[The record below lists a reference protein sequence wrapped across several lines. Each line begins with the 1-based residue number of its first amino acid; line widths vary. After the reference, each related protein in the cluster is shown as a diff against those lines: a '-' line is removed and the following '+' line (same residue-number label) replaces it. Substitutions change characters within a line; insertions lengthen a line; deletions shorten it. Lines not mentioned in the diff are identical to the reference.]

1 MAEGCDIWL
10 GDTATNMV
18 STAYDKYT
26 EFATQSYA
34 LATGA
39 IGNLNRF
46 SIAPVQFGVS
56 YNLDSA
62 IFGYHRPTAPTTP
75 TGLAYRDPGT
85 IPDAPAVSVPAVSF
99 DAQPTAPVNN
109 PPVMREFTEPGELT
123 AVAPT
128 TNVTLQ
134 AVPVAV
140 RPDYVLPT
148 VPTLSALDLPD
159 APTLN
164 LPAFAGVRPDTQ
176 LDVPAEDFSFTA
188 EQYTSQLLDKVR
200 ARNTAMLDGGTG
212 LPAAIAQALRDRGYA
227 ALDVQEQRAIQQA
240 TEEYGSRGFAEPSG
254 ILNRRVAEVRQN
266 NQNQRSALSRD
277 VAIQDQK
284 EARENLQFAVT
295 QGIALE
301 SMLFQN
307 HNDFAR
313 IGLEAAQVTQTL
325 RMRVFEARV
334 SLVQLDLSAYQV
346 DAQVWREQLQGELAK
361 LEIYRAQLQAL
372 QVKGELNVQ
381 QVQLYEAQL
390 RGVAQLAD
398 LYRTDI
404 DAARLVVA
412 TNQQQLEIE
421 RTEIQNYAERVN
433 AYRATWDAYATKQS
447 TNTARANN
455 YQLVEQGYATR
466 LRGWSDAQGQ
476 KISQAQLGISV
487 ADLQQRGWRGKLD
500 KLLAEI
506 QAENTRIS
514 TLGEVYRSQV
524 AAYSAEATVETAAS
538 DANLRSLQLASERE
552 RNRTEVA
559 LKNAEIAI
567 NQLVEIN
574 RILVA
579 KEQGIATT
587 SSQLAAA
594 SMSAVNFSAGVHSG
608 RSQSQSC
615 GTSFSYSG
623 SLDDT
628 PAP

>member
-1 MAEGCDIWL
+1 
-10 GDTATNMV
+10 
-18 STAYDKYT
+18 
-26 EFATQSYA
+26 
-34 LATGA
+34 
-39 IGNLNRF
+39 
-46 SIAPVQFGVS
+46 
-56 YNLDSA
+56 
-62 IFGYHRPTAPTTP
+62 
-75 TGLAYRDPGT
+75 
-85 IPDAPAVSVPAVSF
+85 
-99 DAQPTAPVNN
+99 
-109 PPVMREFTEPGELT
+109 
-123 AVAPT
+123 
-128 TNVTLQ
+128 
-134 AVPVAV
+134 
-140 RPDYVLPT
+140 
-148 VPTLSALDLPD
+148 
-159 APTLN
+159 
-164 LPAFAGVRPDTQ
+164 
-176 LDVPAEDFSFTA
+176 
-188 EQYTSQLLDKVR
+188 
-200 ARNTAMLDGGTG
+200 
-212 LPAAIAQALRDRGYA
+212 
-227 ALDVQEQRAIQQA
+227 
-240 TEEYGSRGFAEPSG
+240 
-254 ILNRRVAEVRQN
+254 
-266 NQNQRSALSRD
+266 
-277 VAIQDQK
+277 
-284 EARENLQFAVT
+284 
-295 QGIALE
+295 
-301 SMLFQN
+301 
-307 HNDFAR
+307 
-313 IGLEAAQVTQTL
+313 
-325 RMRVFEARV
+325 VFEARV
-334 SLVQLDLSAYQV
+334 SLVQLGLSAYQV

-361 LEIYRAQLQAL
+361 LEIYRAELQAL
-372 QVKGELNVQ
+372 QVKGELNTQ
-381 QVQLYEAQL
+381 QVQLYSEQIKAV
-390 RGVAQLAD
+390 GELAE

-404 DAARLVVA
+404 AAAQLVVA

-421 RTEIQNYAERVN
+421 RTEIQNYAERVG
-433 AYRATWDAYATKQS
+433 AYKATWDAYATKQS
-447 TNTARANN
+447 INTARANN

-466 LRGWSDAQGQ
+466 LRGWSDAQGA

-538 DANLRSLQLASERE
+538 DANLRSMQMAAERE